1 MVFYDDVV
9 KKGSEVNRE
18 DRKFYVPKGDDVFML
33 SYTSGTTGNPKGV
46 KLTHKMLLGAA
57 NGVQHR
63 SRIDENDS
71 YLSYLPAAHVFEQVT
86 FSISLVYGM
95 KVGFYSGNVM
105 NVTKDLAVLK
115 PTIFLSVPRLLN
127 SVYGKI
133 NDKLSKAKGIKKKI
147 IDRGLASKE
156 RKLKEGKPLGNRFFD
171 ALVFDKIKELFGG
184 RVRIVLSG
192 SAPIS
197 NEVLSFLKICFDCD
211 ILQGYGLTES
221 SGGTVMTALGDP
233 SLGSI
238 GGPVQN
244 VKIKLRDVPEM
255 GYSHTNEVP
264 SGELC
269 IWSPSVLPGYFKN
282 PEKTQEAKIDG
293 WLLSGDIVTVS
304 PNGAITIVDRLK
316 NIFKLSQGEYIA
328 PEKLENVYI
337 QSEYIQQI
345 WIHGDS
351 MKDWAVAF
359 VVVDTD
365 KAKEYAEANK
375 QPFKI
380 DELLSDKAFVS
391 TVQASMKGLAKENNF
406 ANIEMPRKIKL
417 IKDPFTLQQGLLTP
431 TMKFKRNVFTEVFK
445 DDIELLYRK

>member
-127 SVYGKI
+127 SVYGRI

-156 RKLKEGKPLGNRFFD
+156 RKLKEGNPLGNRFFD

-282 PEKTQEAKIDG
+282 PEKT
-293 WLLSGDIVTVS
+293 
-304 PNGAITIVDRLK
+304 
-316 NIFKLSQGEYIA
+316 
-328 PEKLENVYI
+328 
-337 QSEYIQQI
+337 
-345 WIHGDS
+345 
-351 MKDWAVAF
+351 
-359 VVVDTD
+359 
-365 KAKEYAEANK
+365 
-375 QPFKI
+375 
-380 DELLSDKAFVS
+380 
-391 TVQASMKGLAKENNF
+391 
-406 ANIEMPRKIKL
+406 
-417 IKDPFTLQQGLLTP
+417 
-431 TMKFKRNVFTEVFK
+431 
-445 DDIELLYRK
+445 

>member
-1 MVFYDDVV
+1 M
-9 KKGSEVNRE
+9 
-18 DRKFYVPKGDDVFML
+18 
-33 SYTSGTTGNPKGV
+33 
-46 KLTHKMLLGAA
+46 
-57 NGVQHR
+57 
-63 SRIDENDS
+63 
-71 YLSYLPAAHVFEQVT
+71 
-86 FSISLVYGM
+86 
-95 KVGFYSGNVM
+95 
-105 NVTKDLAVLK
+105 
-115 PTIFLSVPRLLN
+115 
-127 SVYGKI
+127 
-133 NDKLSKAKGIKKKI
+133 
-147 IDRGLASKE
+147 
-156 RKLKEGKPLGNRFFD
+156 FFD
-171 ALVFDKIKELFGG
+171 AVVFDKIKELFGG

-304 PNGAITIVDRLK
+304 PIGAITIVDRLK

-375 QPFKI
+375 
-380 DELLSDKAFVS
+380 
-391 TVQASMKGLAKENNF
+391 
-406 ANIEMPRKIKL
+406 
-417 IKDPFTLQQGLLTP
+417 
-431 TMKFKRNVFTEVFK
+431 
-445 DDIELLYRK
+445 

>member
-282 PEKTQEAKIDG
+282 PEKT
-293 WLLSGDIVTVS
+293 
-304 PNGAITIVDRLK
+304 
-316 NIFKLSQGEYIA
+316 
-328 PEKLENVYI
+328 
-337 QSEYIQQI
+337 
-345 WIHGDS
+345 
-351 MKDWAVAF
+351 
-359 VVVDTD
+359 
-365 KAKEYAEANK
+365 
-375 QPFKI
+375 
-380 DELLSDKAFVS
+380 
-391 TVQASMKGLAKENNF
+391 
-406 ANIEMPRKIKL
+406 
-417 IKDPFTLQQGLLTP
+417 
-431 TMKFKRNVFTEVFK
+431 
-445 DDIELLYRK
+445 